1 MNKTIVGAALGLAA
15 LAASTAASAHSD
27 VAIVPATVYSPAPA
41 YAARPAAYAPA
52 LVAVGYR
59 DHDYWR
65 AREWRERER
74 RRHEWREHE
83 WREHEWREHEWR
95 EHHRWD

>member
-1 MNKTIVGAALGLAA
+1 MNKTIVGAALGLAV

-27 VAIVPATVYSPAPA
+27 VAIGVGVPATVYSPALA
-41 YAARPAAYAPA
+41 YAAPPATYAPA

-59 DHDYWR
+59 DHDDWR
-65 AREWRERER
+65 AREWRE
-74 RRHEWREHE
+74 HK